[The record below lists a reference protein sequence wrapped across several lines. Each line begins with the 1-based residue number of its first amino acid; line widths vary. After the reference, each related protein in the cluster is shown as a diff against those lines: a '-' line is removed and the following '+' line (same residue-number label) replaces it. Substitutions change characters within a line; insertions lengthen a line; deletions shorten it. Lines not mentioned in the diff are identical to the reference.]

1 MIHQQEN
8 LLFKEWIEK
17 IRKKNGNSETVDFVP
32 DGLLYNV
39 VIFDKEVG
47 NYKRMPGTEEIE
59 WENNAVKLMF
69 LTKDLPNKEGV
80 FDIREA
86 SCLNCNK
93 KPGDP
98 FSKNLIYWTYG
109 IHRTILDGKA
119 PSFKV
124 AQDES
129 VNYFLNTPIVR
140 MNVKK
145 QLGKSKISP
154 EELKNNIEEY
164 SELITKQIGLYD
176 ANVIYS
182 CGIGMK
188 DNEFK
193 FIIPHY
199 ERFKF
204 IYTNDENELVEW
216 IYYSEILNK
225 IIINGYHPSHY
236 ENDETIY
243 NLIMYHL
250 ECFIQKNPTF
260 RTKLITHK
268 NDNKI

>member
-8 LLFKEWIEK
+8 SLFKEWIEK
-17 IRKKNGNSETVDFVP
+17 IREKNGNSETADFVP
-32 DGLLYNV
+32 GGLLYNIV
-39 VIFDKEVG
+39 TFDKEVG
-47 NYKRMPGTEEIE
+47 VYKRMPGTEEIE
-59 WENNAVKLMF
+59 WKNNAVKLMF
-69 LTKDLPNKEGV
+69 LTKDLPDKEGV

-93 KPGDP
+93 KPGGP
-98 FSKNLIYWTYG
+98 FNKKLMCWTYG

-119 PSFKV
+119 PSFNV

-145 QLGKSKISP
+145 QFGESKISP
-154 EELKNNIEEY
+154 KELRNNIEEY

-182 CGIGMK
+182 CGIGIK

-193 FIIPHY
+193 FIIPDY

-204 IYTNDENELVEW
+204 IYTNDDNGLVE
-216 IYYSEILNK
+216 
-225 IIINGYHPSHY
+225 
-236 ENDETIY
+236 
-243 NLIMYHL
+243 
-250 ECFIQKNPTF
+250 
-260 RTKLITHK
+260 
-268 NDNKI
+268 